1 MIKSEINEHQ
11 TVVNETF
18 DDEMIAN
25 IYLVGK
31 IIDEAFKNNGKV
43 IIFGNGGSAADAQH
57 ISAEFISKLKKNR
70 KSLPAIALTV
80 DTSALTAIGNDY
92 GYEDLFSRQISSLCS
107 KQDIVI
113 GISTSGNSKN
123 VIKALQESNEIGAK
137 TIGFSGVDGIKGVDL
152 DFDLRAKSKVTARI
166 QEVHIMFG
174 HLICGQAELDYV

>member
-123 VIKALQESNEIGAK
+123 VNPRSMNILFSRDKLFPESAVRNIMYQILQKI
-137 TIGFSGVDGIKGVDL
+137 FSVCYTEYI
-152 DFDLRAKSKVTARI
+152 
-166 QEVHIMFG
+166 
-174 HLICGQAELDYV
+174 